1 MKDLVHDLPF
11 PVDFQQREKIGEPM
25 TGPVVELKPH
35 GGDLA
40 ATTNVTAMPPLI
52 DWSCVSSATEYLRS
66 SSTNWNALADVTRR
80 SGNNGIGRTE
90 EWNRF
95 SLRC

>member
-1 MKDLVHDLPF
+1 MQMKDLVHDLPF

-40 ATTNVTAMPPLI
+40 ATTNVTAMPSLI
-52 DWSCVSSATEYLRS
+52 D
-66 SSTNWNALADVTRR
+66 
-80 SGNNGIGRTE
+80 
-90 EWNRF
+90 
-95 SLRC
+95 